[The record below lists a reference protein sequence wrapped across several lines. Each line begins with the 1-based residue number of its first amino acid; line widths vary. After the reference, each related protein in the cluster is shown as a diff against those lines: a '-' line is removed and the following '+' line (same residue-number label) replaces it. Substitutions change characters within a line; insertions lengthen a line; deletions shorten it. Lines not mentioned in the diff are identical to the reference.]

1 MQTQKHCLEDVH
13 TAYPLELIAPPEQIL
28 FIDIET
34 TGFSANSSYLYMIG
48 CLYYTQGTFHTIQ
61 WFADAYDEE
70 SQIINSFFRFSKPF
84 KYLVHYNGAGFDLPY
99 LTKKIE
105 KYCLPYR
112 LDIFESIDIYKR
124 IVPYKQILALEN
136 LKQKSIEAYLSL
148 DRKDLYNGGQLIS
161 IYHEYVKAPTGYN
174 CELLLL
180 HNFDD
185 LKGMLQILPMLAY
198 DDLFRTP
205 LQLEKAVLN
214 EYEDIQGSHQRE
226 LLLTC
231 STAHPLPVNISYLK
245 NDCRIMGDACQIK
258 LRIPLLH
265 AELKY
270 YLPDYK
276 DYYYLPMEDSAI
288 HKSVAAYVDHAH
300 RIPATAAT
308 CYVKKEAD
316 FLPQWEDCFTPIFK
330 TELRSKSSYF
340 CFEDALLNDEAT
352 LTAYANHLL
361 RMLVRA

>member
-1 MQTQKHCLEDVH
+1 MQTQNHRLENVR

-34 TGFSANSSYLYMIG
+34 TGFSAGSSCLYMIG
-48 CLYYTQGTFHTIQ
+48 CLYYEQNAFHTIQ

-70 SQIINSFFRFSKPF
+70 SQIINSFFRFSEHF
-84 KYLVHYNGAGFDLPY
+84 KYLVHYNGSGFDLPY

-105 KYCLPYR
+105 KYHLPYC
-112 LDIFESIDIYKR
+112 LDCFESIDIYKR
-124 IVPYKQILALEN
+124 IAPYKQILALEN

-161 IYHEYVKAPTGYN
+161 IYHDYVKSPTSYN

-198 DDLFRTP
+198 SDLFHSP
-205 LQLEKAVLN
+205 LLFEKAVIN
-214 EYEDIQGSHQRE
+214 EYEDIQGISRRE

-231 STAHPLPVNISYLK
+231 STPQPVPVSISYLK
-245 NDCRIMGDACQIK
+245 NECRILCDACQVK

-265 AELKY
+265 TELKFF
-270 YLPDYK
+270 LPNYK
-276 DYYYLPMEDSAI
+276 DYYYLPMEDCAV

-300 RIPATAAT
+300 RIPATPST
-308 CYVKKEAD
+308 CYIKKEAD
-316 FLPQWEDCFTPIFK
+316 FLPQWDTTFTPAFK
-330 TELRSKSSYF
+330 AELRSKPEYF
-340 CFEDALLNDEAT
+340 CYEDAFLEDKASLAVYSNE
-352 LTAYANHLL
+352 LL
-361 RMLVRA
+361 RMLAD

>member
-1 MQTQKHCLEDVH
+1 MQTQKHCLEDIH
-13 TAYPLELIAPPEQIL
+13 MTYPLALIAPPGQIL

-34 TGFSANSSYLYMIG
+34 TGFSAGSSYLYMIG
-48 CLYYTQGTFHTIQ
+48 CLYYAQDSFHTIQ

-70 SQIINSFFRFSKPF
+70 SQIINSFFRFSEPF

-105 KYCLPYR
+105 KYRLPYR
-112 LDIFESIDIYKR
+112 LETFESVDIYRR

-185 LKGMLQILPMLAY
+185 LKGMLQILPILAY
-198 DDLFRTP
+198 DDLFHTP
-205 LQLEKAVLN
+205 VRFEKAVLN
-214 EYEDIQGSHQRE
+214 EYEDIQGNHHHE

-231 STAHPLPVNISYLK
+231 SAAHPLPVNISYQK

-258 LRIPLLH
+258 LWIPLLH
-265 AELKY
+265 TELKY

-276 DYYYLPMEDSAI
+276 DYFYLPIEDSAI

-308 CYVKKEAD
+308 CYIKKEAD
-316 FLPQWEDCFTPIFK
+316 FLPQWEDCFTPAFK
-330 TELRSKSSYF
+330 TELRSKYSYF
-340 CFEDALLNDEAT
+340 CFEDTLLNDETT

-361 RMLVRA
+361 QMFVG